1 VEEAVSYG
9 VGHRVRIEILAA
21 LHEGTA
27 SAAELSRIL
36 REPLSNL
43 GHHIEQLLKQGSIE
57 VADTRRVGNVTQYIY
72 CTVELPEFTSE
83 EFDALSD
90 DEKQATLAVVLQAST
105 AEAMAS
111 LWAGKLVGDPRVM
124 LAWNRINLD
133 RRGRDEL
140 AQEQDRSWLRI
151 KEIEAESANRRAESG
166 ETGTTYVVTSYGYE
180 RSRTE
185 APAPIQ
191 PEKH

>member
-9 VGHRVRIEILAA
+9 VGHRIRIEILAA
-21 LHEGTA
+21 LHEGPA
-27 SAAELSRIL
+27 SAADLSRTL
-36 REPLSNL
+36 REPLGNL

-57 VADTRRVGNVTQYIY
+57 VADTRQVGNVTQNVY
-72 CTVELPEFTSE
+72 CAVELPEYSE

-90 DEKQATLAVVLQAST
+90 GEKQATLAVVLQAST

-111 LWAGKLVGDPRVM
+111 LWAGKLVGDQRVM

-133 RRGRDEL
+133 ERGRDDL
-140 AQEQDRSWLRI
+140 AHEQDRSWLRI

-166 ETGTTYVVTSYGYE
+166 EAGTTYVVTSYGYE

-185 APAPIQ
+185 APEPVP